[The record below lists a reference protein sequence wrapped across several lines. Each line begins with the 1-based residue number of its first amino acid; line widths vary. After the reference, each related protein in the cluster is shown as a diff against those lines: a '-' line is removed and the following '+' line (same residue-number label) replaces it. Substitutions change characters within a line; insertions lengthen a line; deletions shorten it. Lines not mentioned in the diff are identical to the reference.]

1 MIYTITFNPA
11 LDYISK
17 VDNFE
22 VGKINRTKEE
32 KILPG
37 GKGLNVSMV
46 LKNLGFK
53 SIALGFIGGFTGE
66 ELQKRIESQGI
77 DTDFIKVKNGITRIN
92 VKISSNQE
100 TALNGNGPEIT
111 DSDIQELLEKIDNI
125 KKDDIVI
132 LAGNVP
138 KCINRNI
145 YEIICVNLERN
156 GVTFVVDATKE
167 LLINVLKYKPFLIK
181 PNKEELEETFKVK
194 INSKEDIITYAKKMQ
209 IMGAQNVLVS
219 LGGDGAILVTSDNQV
234 LQSNAPKGKVLNTV
248 GAGDSMVA
256 GFLAGYIEHKEY
268 EFALKMGISSGS
280 ASAFSMDLATK
291 KDVETLLEQIK
302 KKKGGKNENY
312 RFT

>member
-11 LDYISK
+11 LDYILQ

-22 VGKINRTKEE
+22 VGKINRTKTE

-37 GKGLNVSMV
+37 GKGLNVSIV
-46 LKNLGFK
+46 LKNLGLE
-53 SIALGFIGGFTGE
+53 STALGFIGGFTGE
-66 ELQKRIESQGI
+66 ELQRRIEAQGI
-77 DTDFIKVKNGITRIN
+77 KTDFIKVKNGITRIN
-92 VKISSNQE
+92 IKISSDRE
-100 TALNGNGPEIT
+100 TALNGNGPEILEE
-111 DSDIQELLEKIDNI
+111 DIQELLEKIENI
-125 KKDDIVI
+125 KKEDIVI

-138 KCINRNI
+138 KGINNNI

-156 GVTFVVDATKE
+156 GVTFIVDATKE

-181 PNKEELEETFKVK
+181 PNREELEETFKVK
-194 INSKEDIITYAKKMQ
+194 INTKEDIITYAKKMQ

-256 GFLAGYIEHKEY
+256 GFLAGYIERKNY

-291 KDVETLLEQIK
+291 KDVERLLEQI
-302 KKKGGKNENY
+302 
-312 RFT
+312 